1 MARFVD
7 TPTER
12 SLINKYVD
20 SYMAG
25 TSYYA
30 KYIDSTPSFV
40 TYYSRDLDKSMENP
54 GLGQVKE
61 VVGYESPNRYNRIEN
76 FPIYGVDEV
85 NPNIQDDGISGI
97 STEADV
103 VGVII
108 PDTVVPN
115 VDDLVLFSYH
125 ESHSRT
131 KALYRI
137 TSVDVSSIDS
147 NAYYQVTMSLTSYDL
162 DVLNSRQLVDEYNIV
177 YSNIG
182 TEERTL
188 LLQSDFIRAQQ
199 LENLYLKLSKTYIDR
214 FYDDRLGL
222 FLYHD
227 REYMRYIYSDD
238 ANMFIRF
245 HDLFVHSKTFLQ
257 NIKLD
262 SLPESSD
269 PLLNDYRLP
278 QYEALRA
285 KYEGYDNSTWGEQL
299 LSSTY
304 RDRILW
310 SFSFCPLRKERF
322 ALFPERYFRLGHID
336 LLDPTNL
343 PHRFT
348 DDFEKNTANL
358 TYDQLV
364 LFDVEA
370 IYKRLASVLG
380 LENGITLPTVPFDP
394 DDLSADLTTPQAV
407 LSYILKELVPARY
420 LSYKAGKL
428 GDYDEVTADL
438 QTQDDEFGINSYG
451 LVNDFISATNYLCQI
466 YCKAEDRLMDELD
479 KLMKIIENSIRR
491 PSIYE
496 YVYLPILLYIL
507 TQAIDILVNKRTKPS
522 LATPEKP

>member
-214 FYDDRLGL
+214 F
-222 FLYHD
+222 
-227 REYMRYIYSDD
+227 
-238 ANMFIRF
+238 
-245 HDLFVHSKTFLQ
+245 
-257 NIKLD
+257 
-262 SLPESSD
+262 
-269 PLLNDYRLP
+269 
-278 QYEALRA
+278 
-285 KYEGYDNSTWGEQL
+285 
-299 LSSTY
+299 
-304 RDRILW
+304 
-310 SFSFCPLRKERF
+310 
-322 ALFPERYFRLGHID
+322 
-336 LLDPTNL
+336 
-343 PHRFT
+343 
-348 DDFEKNTANL
+348 
-358 TYDQLV
+358 
-364 LFDVEA
+364 
-370 IYKRLASVLG
+370 
-380 LENGITLPTVPFDP
+380 
-394 DDLSADLTTPQAV
+394 
-407 LSYILKELVPARY
+407 
-420 LSYKAGKL
+420 
-428 GDYDEVTADL
+428 
-438 QTQDDEFGINSYG
+438 
-451 LVNDFISATNYLCQI
+451 
-466 YCKAEDRLMDELD
+466 
-479 KLMKIIENSIRR
+479 
-491 PSIYE
+491 
-496 YVYLPILLYIL
+496 
-507 TQAIDILVNKRTKPS
+507 
-522 LATPEKP
+522 